1 MSDDSERVSV
11 HGRVF
16 QRISLDE
23 KIYFAPVAIDDR
35 EESRLTAQHRLVAR
49 IFGDSLFSS
58 RVSVENPSA
67 ILECGYGNGE
77 WAVQCAEDFEDCEMI
92 GDLLESLGL
101 WPFTSTL
108 GRTAAE
114 FDSLMEEVRTELQDV
129 NLKLYIEM

>member
-77 WAVQCAEDFEDCEMI
+77 WAVQCAEDFEDCEV
-92 GDLLESLGL
+92 
-101 WPFTSTL
+101 
-108 GRTAAE
+108 TAVDI
-114 FDSLMEEVRTELQDV
+114 FPM
-129 NLKLYIEM
+129 

>member
-23 KIYFAPVAIDDR
+23 KIYFG
-35 EESRLTAQHRLVAR
+35 LVAR

-77 WAVQCAEDFEDCEMI
+77 WAVQCAEDFEDCE
-92 GDLLESLGL
+92 
-101 WPFTSTL
+101 
-108 GRTAAE
+108 
-114 FDSLMEEVRTELQDV
+114 VRT
-129 NLKLYIEM
+129 